1 MCQIC
6 RVAMKLQKNN
16 LQKNSSQKNKLQKN
30 HQGNS
35 PLSDTRKFSLLMEK
49 PTLIQTLN
57 FKKLR

>member
-1 MCQIC
+1 MCQVC

-16 LQKNSSQKNKLQKN
+16 LQKN

-35 PLSDTRKFSLLMEK
+35 ELSDTRKFSLLMEK

-57 FKKLR
+57 SKKLR